1 MPAHT
6 GNTRRPSSM
15 DTRDFDRRAT
25 AMLADHNQGQTKPV
39 GGGAAGHI
47 TQDA

>member
-6 GNTRRPSSM
+6 NNTRRPSSM
-15 DTRDFDRRAT
+15 DKREFDQGAT
-25 AMLADHNQGQTKPV
+25 AMSADHNQGPIN
-39 GGGAAGHI
+39 GAAGPI